1 MFLEEI
7 VQQNIRQKFFSV
19 LIALIL
25 GLAWLGIVAPAQA
38 VTGGTGT
45 IRLTGLGITYT
56 QNFDTLAYTTQTT
69 HTLSIEGWYLDE
81 TSTNANG
88 LYAGGTGSATTG
100 DTYSFG
106 TSGSTERAFG
116 TLLSNSLTPMIG
128 AQFTNNTGQTITTLS
143 ITYTGEQ
150 WRLGQSR
157 ASPPD
162 RLDFQ
167 LSTTA
172 ITITAPIT
180 YWVDYDALDFSS
192 PVTSGTVGALDGNA
206 AANRTTLSYTIT
218 GLSIANGASFWI
230 RWVDWNLSPGAD
242 DGLGIDDFSL
252 TPNNPTAVTLSNFSA
267 IPLETG
273 GLGWILGGL
282 GVAGLM
288 LVMRPVVRRE

>member
-1 MFLEEI
+1 MFSEEI

-19 LIALIL
+19 LIAFIL

-45 IRLTGLGITYT
+45 IRLTGLGIPYT
-56 QNFDTLAYTTQTT
+56 QTFDTLASTGITS
-69 HTLSIEGWYLDE
+69 TLSVEGWYLDE
-81 TSTNANG
+81 VSTNAD
-88 LYAGGTGSATTG
+88 YSYRVGTGSNTTG

-128 AQFTNNTGQTITTLS
+128 AQFTNNTGQTITMLS

-180 YWVDYDALDFSS
+180 YWVDYDTLDFSS
-192 PVTSGTVGALDGNA
+192 PVVTGTVGALDGNA

-230 RWVDWNLSPGAD
+230 RWVDWDLSPGAD

-267 IPLETG
+267 VPLETG

>member
-1 MFLEEI
+1 M
-7 VQQNIRQKFFSV
+7 QQNIRQKFFSV
-19 LIALIL
+19 LVALVL
-25 GLAWLGIVAPAQA
+25 GLAWLGIVTPAQA

-45 IRLTGLGITYT
+45 ISLTGLGIPYT
-56 QNFDTLAYTTQTT
+56 QNFDTLASTGTTS
-69 HTLSIEGWYLDE
+69 TLSIQGWYWNE
-81 TSTNANG
+81 AGTNQD
-88 LYAGGTGSATTG
+88 YSYRVGTGSNTTG

-106 TSGSTERAFG
+106 ASGSTERALG

-157 ASPPD
+157 LSPPD

-172 ITITAPIT
+172 ITITAPMT

-192 PVTSGTVGALDGNA
+192 PVVTGTVGALDGNA

-230 RWVDWNLSPGAD
+230 RWVDSDLSPGAD

-252 TPNNPTAVTLSNFSA
+252 TPNNPTAVTLSSFSA
-267 IPLETG
+267 IPLQNGELGWIFG
-273 GLGWILGGL
+273 GLGA
-282 GVAGLM
+282 AGLILM
-288 LVMRPVVRRE
+288 LRPVVRRE

>member
-1 MFLEEI
+1 MQHTLW
-7 VQQNIRQKFFSV
+7 QKFLSV
-19 LIALIL
+19 LIAFIL

-45 IRLTGLGITYT
+45 ISLTGLGIPYT
-56 QNFDTLAYTTQTT
+56 QNFDTLAYTTHTT
-69 HTLSIEGWYLDE
+69 HTLSISGWYLDE
-81 TSTNANG
+81 TDTNANG
-88 LYAGGTGSATTG
+88 FYRGGTGSNNAG

-106 TSGSTERAFG
+106 ASGSTERAFG
-116 TLLSNSLTPMIG
+116 TLLSNTLTPMIG
-128 AQFTNNTGQTITTLS
+128 VQFTNNTGQTITTLS

-218 GLSIANGASFWI
+218 GLSIANGVSFWI
-230 RWVDWNLSPGAD
+230 RWVDWDLSPGAD
-242 DGLGIDDFSL
+242 DGLGIDDFSI
-252 TPNNPTAVTLSNFSA
+252 TPNNPTTVTLSSFRATFIQN
-267 IPLETG
+267 E
-273 GLGWILGGL
+273 GLMWMLGGL

-288 LVMRPVVRRE
+288 LVMRPLVRRE

>member
-1 MFLEEI
+1 MFSEEI
-7 VQQNIRQKFFSV
+7 MQQNIRQKFFSV
-19 LIALIL
+19 LVALIL
-25 GLAWLGIVAPAQA
+25 GLAWLGIVTPAQA

-45 IRLTGLGITYT
+45 ISLTGLGITYR
-56 QNFDTLAYTTQTT
+56 QDFDTLAYTTQTT

-81 TSTNANG
+81 TSTRANG
-88 LYAGGTGSATTG
+88 LYAGGTGSDNTG

-106 TSGSTERAFG
+106 ASGSTERALG

-157 ASPPD
+157 LSPPD

-172 ITITAPIT
+172 ITITAPMT

-192 PVTSGTVGALDGNA
+192 PVVTGTVGALDGNA

-230 RWVDWNLSPGAD
+230 RWVDSDLSPGAD
-242 DGLGIDDFSL
+242 DGLGIDDFSI
-252 TPNNPTAVTLSNFSA
+252 TPNNPTAVTLSSFSA

-273 GLGWILGGL
+273 GLGWIFGGL
-282 GVAGLM
+282 GAAGLILM
-288 LVMRPVVRRE
+288 LRPVVRRE